1 MDTRRVLLAGVLCL
15 SMASCKT
22 PSGSNGPGANSD
34 GGGGDDGGGDDGGG
48 SHDADSDG
56 DGLSDWDEKN
66 TYHTDPTNPDSDGD
80 SYSDGDEVLEYKTN
94 PLNEYNRPYIGD
106 YKIGD
111 CAEYPDKATTGP
123 SGSRLIDIGAGAAI
137 VALYE
142 PSKNDILK
150 NEKLVDQFGEQVDLY
165 SFCGVSL
172 DLLFIQWNQ
181 VGSTP
186 EYAALT
192 CWIKDMVNVETYY
205 RDYGYQLVIVLT
217 QNSDTQL
224 PTKDDVSALASM
236 LLGKDSDKVPVL
248 ASNDESMGSMHAWF
262 EKDFHEPTLVHI
274 GPELNVLAVD
284 DDDCAGSD
292 RDPGK
297 YMTVVP
303 EDLRWANP
311 DPTCEPLD
319 APYCA
324 CPAPRCIDYCGA
336 DNCPLTY

>member
-1 MDTRRVLLAGVLCL
+1 MDTRRVLLAGLLCL
-15 SMASCKT
+15 ASCNKA
-22 PSGSNGPGANSD
+22 PDADGKVGNSD
-34 GGGGDDGGGDDGGG
+34 GGGGDDGGS

-80 SYSDGDEVLEYKTN
+80 NYSDGDEVLKYGTN

-111 CAEYPDKATTGP
+111 CAEYPNPATTGP
-123 SGSRLIDIGAGAAI
+123 HASRLIDIGAGPQI
-137 VALYE
+137 IALYQANKDTL
-142 PSKNDILK
+142 S
-150 NEKLVDQFGEQVDLY
+150 NEQLIDQFGEPVDLY

-181 VGSTP
+181 VGDTP
-186 EYAALT
+186 QYAALT
-192 CWIKDMVNVETYY
+192 CWIQDMLNVQKYY

-217 QNSDTQL
+217 QNSQTEL
-224 PTKDDVSALASM
+224 PTKDDVSALANM
-236 LLGKDSDKVPVL
+236 LLGTDRDKVPVL
-248 ASNDESMGSMHAWF
+248 ASNDETIFGMHAWF

-303 EDLRWANP
+303 TDLLWDNP

-319 APYCA
+319 ALFCA
-324 CPAPRCIDYCGA
+324 CPAPRCVSYCGT
-336 DNCPLTY
+336 DNCPTTY